1 MIYAEQLERS
11 FGGDHVLR
19 GVTFAIGDGERVGL
33 VGPNG
38 AGKSTLLR
46 LVAGDDEPDDGSAG
60 WRGGDMEFHR
70 QEADLDPAHTLVEE
84 MWTAF
89 PEARAIERE
98 LDEVAA
104 AIERGDGDSADLD
117 ALIERQTHLFERFEA
132 LDGYRIDR
140 RIGRVLDG
148 LGFPVED
155 RTKRCGQFSGGW
167 RMRVGL
173 AKVLVHRP
181 PNLLLDEPTNHL
193 DVAARD
199 WLALELSE
207 YRGAVLLVTHD
218 SEFHDVVVNR
228 ILELRD
234 GHVESYSG
242 NYSDYQRQK
251 AERISQQERAA
262 ARQDREI
269 AKQTR
274 FIERFGAK
282 ATKATAVKSREK
294 AVARI
299 ERVEVQRSEREV
311 GFQLQASGR
320 TELDVLRVEHVAQA
334 FGDQVVLVDVGLRVE
349 RGHKVVLLGPNGSG
363 KSTLL
368 KIIAGRQQPTQGVVE
383 WSARARLGYYDQH
396 QDEALVADRTML
408 DEVRTAAV
416 DQPDVALRAILGRFL
431 FRGDDVFK
439 PIAVLSGGER
449 SRVALAKFLIEPSN
463 VLLLDE
469 PTNHLDAATRRK
481 LIEALEGYDGT
492 IICASHDP
500 AILERVA
507 TRVYQV
513 EGGECRELE
522 EYRRDPGEKR
532 RKARV
537 AE

>member
-1 MIYAEQLERS
+1 MIFAENVSRA
-11 FGGDHVLR
+11 FGGDRVLR
-19 GVTFAIGDGERVGL
+19 EVSFAIGDGERVGL

-46 LVAGDDEPDDGSAG
+46 IIAGDDEPDEGAAG
-60 WRGGDMEFHR
+60 WRGGGELEFHR
-70 QEADLDPAHTLVEE
+70 QDADLDEAHTLVEE

-89 PEARAIERE
+89 PEARAVERDLE
-98 LDEVAA
+98 RVAA
-104 AIERGDGDSADLD
+104 EIEAGTGDLD
-117 ALIERQTHLFERFEA
+117 ALIERQTRLFERFEA

-148 LGFPVED
+148 LGFSPD
-155 RTKRCGQFSGGW
+155 DWTKRCGQFSGGW
-167 RMRVGL
+167 RMRIGL

-199 WLALELSE
+199 WLALELAE

-218 SEFHDVVVNR
+218 AEFHDVVVNR

-234 GHVESYSG
+234 GRIESYSG

-251 AERISQQERAA
+251 AERISQQQRTA
-262 ARQDREI
+262 ARQEREI

-299 ERVEVQRSEREV
+299 ERVEVQRDEREV

-320 TELDVLRVEHVAQA
+320 TEQDVLRVDHVGHTY
-334 FGDQVVLVDVGLRVE
+334 GDHVVLVDVNLLVE
-349 RGHKVVLLGPNGSG
+349 RGQKVVLIGPNGSG

-368 KIIAGRQQPTQGVVE
+368 KIIARRLQPAEGAVT
-383 WSARARLGYYDQH
+383 WAARARTGYYDQH
-396 QDEALVADRTML
+396 QDEALLADRTML
-408 DEVRTAAV
+408 DEVRAVAA

-439 PIAVLSGGER
+439 PISVLSGGER

-469 PTNHLDAATRRK
+469 PTNHLDAATRRR
-481 LIEALEGYDGT
+481 LVDALEAYDGT
-492 IICASHDP
+492 IVCASHDP

-522 EYRRDPGEKR
+522 EYRREPGQKR
-532 RKARV
+532 RRV
-537 AE
+537 RVSE

>member
-1 MIYAEQLERS
+1 MIFAENLSRA
-11 FGGDHVLR
+11 FGGARVLKD
-19 GVTFAIGDGERVGL
+19 VTFAIGDGERVGL

-38 AGKSTLLR
+38 AGKSTLMR
-46 LVAGDDEPDDGSAG
+46 LIAGDDEPDDGTVG
-60 WRGGDMEFHR
+60 WRGGDLEFHR
-70 QEADLDPAHTLVEE
+70 QEANLNEEHTLVEE

-89 PEARAIERE
+89 PEARSIEQQLE
-98 LDEVAA
+98 QVAA
-104 AIERGDGDSADLD
+104 AMSSGEGDLD
-117 ALIERQTHLFERFEA
+117 AQIEHQQQLFERFEA

-148 LGFPVED
+148 LGFAQED
-155 RTKRCGQFSGGW
+155 RTKHCGEFSGGW
-167 RMRVGL
+167 RMRVAL

-181 PNLLLDEPTNHL
+181 PNILLDEPTNHL
-193 DVAARD
+193 DTAARD

-207 YRGAVLLVTHD
+207 YKGAIMLVTHD

-234 GHVESYSG
+234 GRVDSYTG
-242 NYSDYQRQK
+242 NYTDFQRQK
-251 AERISQQERAA
+251 AERLSQRERAA

-299 ERVEVQRSEREV
+299 ERIEIDRPDREV
-311 GFQLQASGR
+311 GFQLTATGR
-320 TELDVLRVEHVAQA
+320 TELDVLRVNHIAKTFDEN
-334 FGDQVVLVDVGLRVE
+334 VVLVDVNLLIE
-349 RGHKVVLLGPNGSG
+349 RGQKVALIGPNGAG

-368 KIIAGRQQPTQGVVE
+368 KIIAGRLDPTEGEVV
-383 WSARARLGYYDQH
+383 WSSRARVGYYDQH

-408 DEVRTAAV
+408 EEVRTIAA
-416 DQPDVALRAILGRFL
+416 DQPDATLRGILGRFL

-439 PIAVLSGGER
+439 PISVLSGGER
-449 SRVALAKFLIEPSN
+449 SRVALAKFLIEPTN

-469 PTNHLDAATRRK
+469 PTNHLDATTRRK
-481 LIEALEGYDGT
+481 LVDALESYDGT
-492 IICASHDP
+492 IIVASHDP
-500 AILERVA
+500 AILEKVA

-513 EGGECRELE
+513 EDGECRELE
-522 EYRRDPGEKR
+522 EYRREPGEKR

>member
-1 MIYAEQLERS
+1 MIYAEHLSRA
-11 FGGDHVLR
+11 FGGDRVLR
-19 GVTFAIGDGERVGL
+19 DVTFAIADGERVGL

-38 AGKSTLLR
+38 AGKSTLMR
-46 LVAGDDEPDDGSAG
+46 LIAGDDEPDDGTVG
-60 WRGGDMEFHR
+60 WRGGDLEFHR
-70 QEADLDPAHTLVEE
+70 QDADLDESHTLVEE

-89 PEARAIERE
+89 PEARGIERE
-98 LDEVAA
+98 LEEVAV
-104 AIERGDGDSADLD
+104 AIGSGEGDLD
-117 ALIERQTHLFERFEA
+117 ALIERQTSLFERFEV

-148 LGFPVED
+148 LGFAVED
-155 RTKRCGQFSGGW
+155 RVKRCGEFSGGW
-167 RMRVGL
+167 RMRVAL

-181 PNLLLDEPTNHL
+181 PHIMLDEPTNHL
-193 DVAARD
+193 DTAARD
-199 WLALELSE
+199 WLALELAE
-207 YRGAVLLVTHD
+207 YKGTVLLVTHD

-228 ILELRD
+228 IMELRD
-234 GHVESYSG
+234 GRVETYTG
-242 NYSDYQRQK
+242 NYSDFQRQK
-251 AERISQQERAA
+251 VERISQQERAA

-299 ERVEVQRSEREV
+299 ERIEVQREDREV
-311 GFQLQASGR
+311 GFQLRATGR
-320 TELDVLRVEHVAQA
+320 TELDVLRVAHVAQT
-334 FGDQVVLVDVGLRVE
+334 FGDNVVLVDVNLLIE
-349 RGHKVVLLGPNGSG
+349 RGQKVVLIGPNGAG

-368 KIIAGRQQPTQGVVE
+368 KIIAGRLQPTEGAVN
-383 WSARARLGYYDQH
+383 WSERARAGYYDQH
-396 QDEALVADRTML
+396 QDEELLGDRTML
-408 DEVRTAAV
+408 DEVRTVAG

-439 PIAVLSGGER
+439 PIAVLSGGEK

-481 LIEALEGYDGT
+481 LVDALESYDGT

-500 AILERVA
+500 MILERVA

-513 EGGECRELE
+513 EDGDCRELE
-522 EYRRDPGEKR
+522 EYRQEPGQKR

-537 AE
+537 AD

>member
-1 MIYAEQLERS
+1 MIYADKLSRS

-19 GVTFAIGDGERVGL
+19 DVSFAIGDGERVGL

-38 AGKSTLLR
+38 AGKSTVMR
-46 LVAGDDEPDDGSAG
+46 LIAGDDEADEGTAG
-60 WRGGDMEFHR
+60 WRGGDLEFHR
-70 QEADLDPAHTLVEE
+70 QDADLNEAHTLVEE

-98 LDEVAA
+98 LEVVAA
-104 AIERGDGDSADLD
+104 DIERGDGDLD

-148 LGFPVED
+148 LGFATD
-155 RTKRCGQFSGGW
+155 DWTKRCGQFSGGW
-167 RMRVGL
+167 RMRISL

-181 PNLLLDEPTNHL
+181 PNILLDEPTNHL

-199 WLALELSE
+199 WLALELAE

-228 ILELRD
+228 IMELRD
-234 GHVESYSG
+234 GRVESYTG

-251 AERISQQERAA
+251 ADRISQQQRAA
-262 ARQDREI
+262 ARQEREI
-269 AKQTR
+269 SRQTR

-299 ERVEVQRSEREV
+299 ERIEVQREEREV
-311 GFQLQASGR
+311 GFHLQASGR
-320 TELDVLRVEHVAQA
+320 TELDVLRVEHIAQS
-334 FGDQVVLVDVGLRVE
+334 FGDHVVLIDANLLVE
-349 RGHKVVLLGPNGSG
+349 RGQKVVFLGPNGSG

-368 KIIAGRQQPTQGVVE
+368 KIIAGRLQPTEGTVT
-383 WSARARLGYYDQH
+383 WSTRARFGYYDQH
-396 QDEALVADRTML
+396 QDEALVPDHTML
-408 DEVRTAAV
+408 DEVRTVAA
-416 DQPDVALRAILGRFL
+416 DQPDSALRGILGRFL

-439 PIAVLSGGER
+439 PISVLSGGER

-469 PTNHLDAATRRK
+469 PTNHLDAGTRRK
-481 LIEALEGYDGT
+481 LVEALESYDGT

-500 AILERVA
+500 AILERIA
-507 TRVYQV
+507 TRVYQI
-513 EGGECRELE
+513 EDGECRELE
-522 EYRRDPGEKR
+522 EYRREPDEKR
-532 RKARV
+532 KKTSV
-537 AE
+537 AD

>member
-1 MIYAEQLERS
+1 MIFAENLARS
-11 FGGDHVLR
+11 FGGHHVIR
-19 GVTFAIGDGERVGL
+19 DVSFAIGDGERVGL

-38 AGKSTLLR
+38 AGKSTLMR
-46 LVAGDDEPDDGSAG
+46 LIAGDDEPDEGAAG
-60 WRGGDMEFHR
+60 VRGGDFEFHR
-70 QEADLDPAHTLVEE
+70 QEANLDESKTLVEE

-89 PEARAIERE
+89 PEARAIEVE
-98 LDEVAA
+98 LDEVAMR
-104 AIERGDGDSADLD
+104 IGSAEGDLD
-117 ALIERQTHLFERFEA
+117 ALIERQAQLYERFEA

-148 LGFPVED
+148 LGFAIED
-155 RTKRCGQFSGGW
+155 RTKLCGQFSGGW

-181 PNLLLDEPTNHL
+181 PNIMLDEPTNHL

-207 YRGAVLLVTHD
+207 YKGAVLLVTHD

-228 ILELRD
+228 IIELRD
-234 GHVESYSG
+234 GRVESYSG
-242 NYSDYQRQK
+242 NHSDYLRQK
-251 AERISQQERAA
+251 AERISQQQRAA

-269 AKQTR
+269 SKQTR

-294 AVARI
+294 QLARI
-299 ERVEVQRSEREV
+299 ERIEVQRDDREV
-311 GFQLQASGR
+311 GFQLRASGR
-320 TELDVLRVEHVAQA
+320 TELDVLRVDHVTQT
-334 FGDQVVLVDVGLRVE
+334 FGDQVVLIDVNLLVE
-349 RGHKVVLLGPNGSG
+349 RGQKVVFLGPNGSG

-368 KIIAGRQQPTQGVVE
+368 KIIAGKQQPTQGVVQ
-383 WSARARLGYYDQH
+383 WSTRAHTGYYDQH
-396 QDEALVADRTML
+396 QDEALLADRTML
-408 DEVRTAAV
+408 DEVRTVAG
-416 DQPDVALRAILGRFL
+416 DQPDIALRAILGRFL

-439 PIAVLSGGER
+439 PISVLSGGER
-449 SRVALAKFLIEPSN
+449 SRVALAKFLIQPSN

-481 LIEALEGYDGT
+481 LVEALESYDGT

-507 TRVYQV
+507 TRVYQI

-522 EYRRDPGEKR
+522 EYRREPDEKR
-532 RKARV
+532 KKARV
-537 AE
+537 E